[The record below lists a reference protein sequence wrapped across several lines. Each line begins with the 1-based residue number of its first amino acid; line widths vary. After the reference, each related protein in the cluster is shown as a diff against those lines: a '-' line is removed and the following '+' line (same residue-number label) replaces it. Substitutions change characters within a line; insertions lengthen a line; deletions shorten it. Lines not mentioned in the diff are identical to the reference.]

1 MQEHYNDGILQS
13 SNPGGIF
20 EGIQFCIYGPRKGTE
35 KFNQDIHFVLVLVVL
50 LHYNNQLVKPSDKNQ
65 KLINSVK
72 I

>member
-1 MQEHYNDGILQS
+1 MQDHYDGILQS

-35 KFNQDIHFVLVLVVL
+35 KFNQDIHYVLVLVVL
-50 LHYNNQLVKPSDKNQ
+50 LNYNDQLVKPSDKNQ

>member
-1 MQEHYNDGILQS
+1 MQDHYDGILQS

-20 EGIQFCIYGPRKGTE
+20 EGIQFCIYGTRKGTTE